1 VLPLNDVDESLDMDA
16 PLIPDPAYYPSS
28 QPIGPAAHKAIL
40 GNSDPCAGQTAMH
53 LSGCVSGWAMSRRR
67 RAIDFLCALVGF
79 ICFAPL
85 MVLIGLAVK
94 LSSRG
99 PALFKQERMGRDGQV
114 FVLYK
119 FRSMQVAA
127 SDGSPITV
135 IGDKRI
141 TPVGLFLR
149 KFKLDELPQFWNVLR
164 GDMSLIGPRPK
175 LPHHEALHMPFRPGI
190 TGAATLAFRY
200 EEEMLRDI
208 PPQHLD
214 AYYERYVK
222 PRKAE
227 IDWNYMRTATLRSD
241 LRLIWLTAKACI
253 SDKESELQVTLPVFS
268 IEGAD

>member
-1 VLPLNDVDESLDMDA
+1 LRYSA
-16 PLIPDPAYYPSS
+16 S
-28 QPIGPAAHKAIL
+28 
-40 GNSDPCAGQTAMH
+40 
-53 LSGCVSGWAMSRRR
+53 VSPWVMSRTRR
-67 RAIDFLCALVGF
+67 VIDFVCALLAL
-79 ICFAPL
+79 ICFLPL
-85 MVLIGLAVK
+85 MVLIGCVVK
-94 LSSRG
+94 LTSRG
-99 PALFKQERMGRDGQV
+99 PALFKQERMGRMGQV

-135 IGDKRI
+135 VGDKRI

-200 EEEMLRDI
+200 EEEMLRNI

-253 SDKESELQVTLPVFS
+253 SDKKSELQVTLPVFS

>member
-1 VLPLNDVDESLDMDA
+1 MDA
-16 PLIPDPAYYPSS
+16 PLIPDPSYYASS
-28 QPIGPAAHKAIL
+28 QPMTQIVQRPALSNA
-40 GNSDPCAGQTAMH
+40 DPCAEQASMR

-67 RAIDFLCALVGF
+67 RAVDFICALIGLL
-79 ICFAPL
+79 CFAPL
-85 MVLIGLAVK
+85 MVLIGLVVK

-99 PALFKQERMGRDGQV
+99 PALFKQERMGRGGQV

-119 FRSMQVAA
+119 FRSMRMAA
-127 SDGSPITV
+127 SNGSPITV

-141 TPVGLFLR
+141 TAVGLFLR

-200 EEEMLRDI
+200 EEELLRDI
-208 PPQHLD
+208 PHQHLD

-227 IDWNYMRTATLRSD
+227 IDWEYMRTATLRSD
-241 LRLIWLTAKACI
+241 LRLVWLTAKACI
-253 SDKESELQVTLPVFS
+253 SDRESEFQVTLPAFS
-268 IEGAD
+268 AEGAD